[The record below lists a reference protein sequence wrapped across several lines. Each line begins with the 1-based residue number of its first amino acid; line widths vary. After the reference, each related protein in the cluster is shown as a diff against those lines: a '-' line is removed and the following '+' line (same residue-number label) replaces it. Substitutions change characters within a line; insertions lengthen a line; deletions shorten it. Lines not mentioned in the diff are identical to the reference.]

1 MNNRKIGLIILV
13 LTVIFAVSYGILW
26 NDLRNEIKSKAT
38 ILPSGECIHE
48 EGTQCP
54 FLELDKISP
63 LFYIGISS
71 IALLAIF
78 SIYLIL
84 KGDKIEIKENKQME
98 QIQINPEELKLDD
111 EEKKI
116 YDLIME
122 ADGSI
127 FQSDLVEKTG
137 LSKVKV
143 TRILDKLEGRKI
155 IERKRRGMTN
165 IVILKN

>member
-1 MNNRKIGLIILV
+1 MDNQKIGLIIIL
-13 LTVIFAVSYGILW
+13 LTTIFAISYGILW
-26 NDLRNEIKSKAT
+26 NDLRDEIKSKAT
-38 ILPSGECIHE
+38 ILPSGECVHE

-54 FLELDKISP
+54 FIELEKIGP
-63 LFYIGISS
+63 LFYIGISA
-71 IALLAIF
+71 IVLLAIF
-78 SIYLIL
+78 SVYLII
-84 KGDKIEIKENKQME
+84 KKDKIEIKEQEPKFE
-98 QIQINPEELKLDD
+98 INPEELNLDN

-116 YDLIME
+116 YDLIKT

-127 FQSDLVEKTG
+127 FQSELVDKTG
-137 LSKVKV
+137 FSKVRV